1 VAELEVRSERAG
13 IREIRAVPTPIT
25 GPGAKFAP
33 VPDKLKQS
41 AQDPQFFIG
50 SLWMMASGSWQVRL
64 TVDGQQ
70 GQGMVAVPVP
80 AAALTTKKMQTP
92 LAVMLTLMGLFLIAG
107 VAAMVGTSVRE
118 AKLEPGATPN
128 PDQERRG
135 RRAMVIALIVVATVL
150 WYGNAWWNS
159 EARSYSQQVYKPMQM
174 NAVVD
179 DSGVLTLKLR
189 DPGWMVRQAGPLRRA
204 LFARTIDDLVPDH
217 DHLMHLYMI
226 RQPGF
231 DVVYHVHPE
240 QIESGVFQL
249 KLPSIPPGTYRLY
262 ADVVHGNGFPET
274 MVTTLELPHGWK
286 GPPLSGDDSNGT
298 AAPWETASSTGTTF
312 SLPDGDRIEW
322 LRGTEPLK
330 AKQAILFRFRLVDQ
344 QGHAP
349 KDMRFYMGMLGHAAF
364 VKTDGS
370 VFAHIHP
377 TGSVSMAAFLL
388 AQNQLQNGRAMA
400 GMDMGGMDMSEMDHG
415 TMKAGVSSR
424 AGLLP
429 NEVTF
434 PYGFPSP
441 GRYRIIVQMKHGNT
455 IETGMFDAEAQ

>member
-1 VAELEVRSERAG
+1 
-13 IREIRAVPTPIT
+13 
-25 GPGAKFAP
+25 
-33 VPDKLKQS
+33 
-41 AQDPQFFIG
+41 
-50 SLWMMASGSWQVRL
+50 
-64 TVDGQQ
+64 
-70 GQGMVAVPVP
+70 
-80 AAALTTKKMQTP
+80 
-92 LAVMLTLMGLFLIAG
+92 MGLFLIAG
-107 VAAMVGTSVRE
+107 VAAMVGASVRE

-135 RRAMVIALIVVATVL
+135 RKAMVIALLVVAAVL

-174 NAVVD
+174 KGLVD
-179 DSGVLTLKLR
+179 DSGVLTLRMR
-189 DPGWMVRQAGPLRRA
+189 DPGWLVRQPGPLRRA
-204 LFARTIDDLVPDH
+204 LFARSIDDLVPDH

-249 KLPSIPPGTYRLY
+249 KLPSIPAGTYRLY
-262 ADVVHGNGFPET
+262 ADVVHANGFPET
-274 MVTTLELPHGWK
+274 MVTTLEVPQGWK
-286 GPPLSGDDSNGT
+286 GQPLSGDDSNGT
-298 AAPWETASSTGTTF
+298 AAPWKTASSAETTF
-312 SLPDGDRIEW
+312 TLPDGYRIDW

-330 AKQAILFRFRLVDQ
+330 PKQPTLFRFRLMDR
-344 QGHAP
+344 QGRAP

-388 AQNQLQNGRAMA
+388 AQNQIQNSRAST
-400 GMDMGGMDMSEMDHG
+400 GMDMGGMDMPEMDHG
-415 TMKAGVSSR
+415 AMKAGVSLGT
-424 AGLLP
+424 GLLP
-429 NEVTF
+429 NEVSF
-434 PYGFPSP
+434 PYGFPIP

-455 IETGMFDAEAQ
+455 IETGIFDAEAQ